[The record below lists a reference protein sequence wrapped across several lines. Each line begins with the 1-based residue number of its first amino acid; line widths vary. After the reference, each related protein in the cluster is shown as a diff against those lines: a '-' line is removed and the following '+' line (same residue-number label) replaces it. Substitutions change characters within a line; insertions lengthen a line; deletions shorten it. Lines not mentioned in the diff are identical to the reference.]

1 MNIHLPA
8 ILMFTRGT
16 RFWHTAIFIY
26 IYIHYIQHTHN
37 ESSSIG
43 TMENSLRLHEG
54 LMPSSPGRFGLASFI
69 STGPK
74 HAWYTP
80 MSGQFN
86 GTMCRKLSEKT
97 QLGILPLLSRP
108 CTTLL
113 DPMCLKKE
121 WNVYPCKHQPNWKR
135 TRKQSFSLFMVSWT
149 LPNHCGCDIPRTACT
164 TSCL

>member
-1 MNIHLPA
+1 MATKPLFGHKFPL
-8 ILMFTRGT
+8 
-16 RFWHTAIFIY
+16 FWGVVLLYHRLLIFIYIYTYIHY

-54 LMPSSPGRFGLASFI
+54 LMPSPPGRFGLASFI

-80 MSGQFN
+80 MYGRFH

-97 QLGILPLLSRP
+97 QLGIRPLLSRP

-121 WNVYPCKHQPNWKR
+121 WNVYPCKHQPN
-135 TRKQSFSLFMVSWT
+135 
-149 LPNHCGCDIPRTACT
+149 
-164 TSCL
+164 